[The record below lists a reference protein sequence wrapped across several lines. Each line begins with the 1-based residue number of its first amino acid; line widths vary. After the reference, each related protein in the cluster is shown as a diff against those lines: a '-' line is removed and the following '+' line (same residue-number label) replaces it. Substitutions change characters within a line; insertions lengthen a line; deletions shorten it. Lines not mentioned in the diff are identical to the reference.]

1 MGLPKLD
8 YKALFHDPRMFN
20 SRNSFVAAGFE
31 VLKQASEQN
40 IMVGRHPAVDRYLFK
55 KYSNEIPLSEQN
67 ENYETRMEGAERIRA
82 VIRRQRLRHLVVPN
96 KWLLELPRNFSDKK
110 RKSYLLVVDRIDILS
125 VDESVRRYRTIEPE
139 VLDDLCHVLFR
150 FRGFDA
156 AIHNLRFTPA
166 GQIAF
171 IDTESWDRSP
181 RPGKR
186 VFRRIEEELTKES
199 RKRVDRM
206 FDRLD
211 DDDDD

>member
-8 YKALFHDPRMFN
+8 YKALFHDPGMFE
-20 SRNSFVAAGFE
+20 SRNTFIRAGFE
-31 VLKQASEQN
+31 VLKQAAEHN
-40 IMVGRHPAVDRYLFK
+40 IMVGKHPAVDGYLFK
-55 KYSNEIPLSEQN
+55 KYSNQIPLSEQID
-67 ENYETRMEGAERIRA
+67 NYETRMRGAEKIRA
-82 VIRRQRLRHLVVPN
+82 VIRRHRLRHLVVPN
-96 KWLLELPRNFSDKK
+96 KWLLELPRSFSERK

-125 VDESVRRYRTIEPE
+125 VEESTRRYRSIDPA

-156 AIHNLRFTPA
+156 AIHNLRFTPS

-186 VFRRIEEELTKES
+186 VFRRIEEELSKES

-211 DDDDD
+211 DDDD

>member
-1 MGLPKLD
+1 MRLPKLD
-8 YKALFHDPRMFN
+8 YKALFHDPEMFQ
-20 SRNSFVAAGFE
+20 SRNTFIRAGFE
-31 VLKQASEQN
+31 VLKQAAEHN
-40 IMVGRHPAVDRYLFK
+40 IMVGKHPTVDQYLFK
-55 KYSNEIPLSEQN
+55 KYSNQIPFSEQE
-67 ENYETRMEGAERIRA
+67 ENYEARMQGAEKIRA
-82 VIRRQRLRHLVVPN
+82 VIHRHRLRHLVVPN
-96 KWLLELPRNFSDKK
+96 KWLLELPRSFSERK
-110 RKSYLLVVDRIDILS
+110 RKSYLLVVDKIDILS
-125 VDESVRRYRTIEPE
+125 VEESTRRYRTIDPA
-139 VLDDLCHVLFR
+139 VLDDLCHVLFQ
-150 FRGFDA
+150 FSGFDA

-211 DDDDD
+211 DDDD